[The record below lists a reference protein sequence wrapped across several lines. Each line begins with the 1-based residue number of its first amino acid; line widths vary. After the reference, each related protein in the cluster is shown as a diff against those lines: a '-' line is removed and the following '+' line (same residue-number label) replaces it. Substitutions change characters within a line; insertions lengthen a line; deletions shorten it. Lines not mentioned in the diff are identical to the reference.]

1 MTHTSPAREFHAVFS
16 ALVGV
21 SPTHL
26 STHLSPPSRRPFSKE
41 DFYEGDRKVN
51 VVCEAL
57 RAALLP
63 RLRGPSSTAAAAPS
77 VAGAEAMSALQPT
90 LCTYARQ
97 RPPLLVEALALIRDV
112 CASPDAAG
120 IAPTNGGNA
129 RAGGSLSTGKVQSAL
144 RYLAFLADG
153 AALFD
158 AALGDCDFDMA
169 RAVARQC
176 QMDPK
181 VYLPLLQVRSARCQ
195 RSPSTHPHLFTL
207 SVMVPTV

>member
-1 MTHTSPAREFHAVFS
+1 
-16 ALVGV
+16 
-21 SPTHL
+21 
-26 STHLSPPSRRPFSKE
+26 
-41 DFYEGDRKVN
+41 
-51 VVCEAL
+51 
-57 RAALLP
+57 
-63 RLRGPSSTAAAAPS
+63 
-77 VAGAEAMSALQPT
+77 MSALQPT

-153 AALFD
+153 TALFD

-181 VYLPLLQVRSARCQ
+181 VYLPLLQVRPARCR
-195 RSPSTHPHLFTL
+195 RSPSIHPHLFTL
-207 SVMVPTV
+207 SIMVPSM